1 VCPPKLECAPSG
13 PGAGGFAYVRSK
25 KVLRKAGRCGAKP
38 EDFDEMRG
46 VDVVSRFDQGL
57 RLVLRS
63 SEDPRPGRKE
73 IPMRV
78 RASSPNYRD
87 LMVLKA
93 AVAVRQSLASCLC
106 RATSPSMPP
115 PCRAPR

>member
-1 VCPPKLECAPSG
+1 
-13 PGAGGFAYVRSK
+13 VRSK
-25 KVLRKAGRCGAKP
+25 KVLRKACRCRAKP
-38 EDFDEMRG
+38 EHYNEMRG

-115 PCRAPR
+115 P